1 MGYGSQNIK
10 KNQPAKGETRFL
22 TSSHLTCIAI
32 CEIVLSPT
40 LKKSSGIWVHPEADH
55 VCTRFFFVYEDGKVG
70 DSGIDTQQEKYL
82 QEIRKACGYKVTS
95 V

>member
-1 MGYGSQNIK
+1 M
-10 KNQPAKGETRFL
+10 
-22 TSSHLTCIAI
+22 
-32 CEIVLSPT
+32 
-40 LKKSSGIWVHPEADH
+40 
-55 VCTRFFFVYEDGKVG
+55 CTRFFFVYEDGKVG